1 MSLDHILLGLLRD
14 PATGYDL
21 KSAFSERI
29 RHFWSAE
36 LSQIYPALK
45 RLEQR
50 RMLRSRV
57 EPSPKGPN
65 RKVYSLTD
73 GGREELE
80 RWLRGGPA
88 VGTER
93 FAYLAQLYFMDA
105 VGDFRE
111 TRAFMTE
118 LRDHLTR
125 WLAQLRSLEREL
137 IDAHGDPERYGDAGF
152 HRFAT
157 LRMGIHSI
165 GSKVAWCDETLAAID
180 RRLAARSGGEAAAGP
195 ALGQPAAASH
205 PRASEAV
212 VGEEARA
219 GVPETVSGVRETV
232 AGVPEA
238 VADVPEAVVGVPE
251 TRAGDREGRS

>member
-21 KSAFSERI
+21 GNTFREGV

-45 RLEQR
+45 RLERR

-57 EPSPKGPN
+57 EPSPRGPN

-73 GGREELE
+73 AGREELL
-80 RWLRGGPA
+80 RWLRDGPM

-105 VGDFRE
+105 IGDLRE
-111 TRAFMTE
+111 TRAFMTA
-118 LRDHLTR
+118 LRDHLVR
-125 WLAQLRSLEREL
+125 WLAQLRSLERDVVAE
-137 IDAHGDPERYGDAGF
+137 HGAAPEHYTDAGF

-165 GSKVAWCDETLAAID
+165 GSKVAWCDETLAVID
-180 RRLAARSGGEAAAGP
+180 RRMASPSGAKAGAGAERSGAEAAAGGD
-195 ALGQPAAASH
+195 L
-205 PRASEAV
+205 RE
-212 VGEEARA
+212 R
-219 GVPETVSGVRETV
+219 GVV
-232 AGVPEA
+232 AGE
-238 VADVPEAVVGVPE
+238 PEAVVGGPE
-251 TRAGDREGRS
+251 VMPTEPEDRS

>member
-1 MSLDHILLGLLRD
+1 MSLDHILLGLLRE

-21 KSAFSERI
+21 KNAFSESV

-36 LSQIYPALK
+36 LSQIYPTLK

-50 RMLRSRV
+50 RMLRSRL

-65 RKVYSLTD
+65 RRVYTLTD
-73 GGREELE
+73 EGRAELL

-105 VGDFRE
+105 VGDLHE
-111 TRAFMTE
+111 TRAFMTA
-118 LRDHLTR
+118 LRDHLSR
-125 WLAQLRSLEREL
+125 WLAQLWAVERDV
-137 IDAHGDPERYGDAGF
+137 IAAYGDAPERYSDTGF
-152 HRFAT
+152 HQFAA

-180 RRLAARSGGEAAAGP
+180 RRLGSMRGHGAA
-195 ALGQPAAASH
+195 
-205 PRASEAV
+205 
-212 VGEEARA
+212 
-219 GVPETVSGVRETV
+219 TV
-232 AGVPEA
+232 AEA
-238 VADVPEAVVGVPE
+238 EHREDV
-251 TRAGDREGRS
+251 SS

>member
-1 MSLDHILLGLLRD
+1 MSLDHILLGLLRQ

-21 KSAFSERI
+21 KNAFSESV

-36 LSQIYPALK
+36 LSQIYPTLK

-50 RMLRSRV
+50 RMLRSRL

-65 RKVYSLTD
+65 RRVYTLTD
-73 GGREELE
+73 EGRAELL

-105 VGDFRE
+105 VGDLHE
-111 TRAFMTE
+111 TRAFMTA
-118 LRDHLTR
+118 LRDHLSR
-125 WLAQLRSLEREL
+125 WLAQLRAVERDV
-137 IDAHGDPERYGDAGF
+137 IAAHGDAPERYSDAGF
-152 HRFAT
+152 HHFAA

-180 RRLAARSGGEAAAGP
+180 RRLAETRS
-195 ALGQPAAASH
+195 AASAPH
-205 PRASEAV
+205 DES
-212 VGEEARA
+212 
-219 GVPETVSGVRETV
+219 REQQEDP
-232 AGVPEA
+232 A
-238 VADVPEAVVGVPE
+238 
-251 TRAGDREGRS
+251 

>member
-105 VGDFRE
+105 VGNLRE
-111 TRAFMTE
+111 TRAFMME
-118 LRDHLTR
+118 LRDHLAR
-125 WLAQLRSLEREL
+125 WLAQLRSLEREV
-137 IDAHGDPERYGDAGF
+137 IDTHGDPERFRDAGF

-165 GSKVAWCDETLAAID
+165 ASKVAWCDETRGGD
-180 RRLAARSGGEAAAGP
+180 RPAAGGSVRRGTGGRKSP
-195 ALGQPAAASH
+195 
-205 PRASEAV
+205 
-212 VGEEARA
+212 ARA
-219 GVPETVSGVRETV
+219 GGCGWRGGSGRR
-232 AGVPEA
+232 AG
-238 VADVPEAVVGVPE
+238 GRSWRGRRGG
-251 TRAGDREGRS
+251 RAGDHGR

>member
-14 PATGYDL
+14 SATGYDL

-36 LSQIYPALK
+36 LSQIYPTLK

-50 RMLRSRV
+50 RMLHSRV
-57 EPSPKGPN
+57 EPSPRGPN

-73 GGREELE
+73 EGREELQ
-80 RWLRGGPA
+80 RWLRGGPE

-105 VGDFRE
+105 IGDLHE
-111 TRAFMTE
+111 TRSFMTE
-118 LRDHLTR
+118 LRDHLAR
-125 WLAQLRSLEREL
+125 WLTQLQSLEREVMA
-137 IDAHGDPERYGDAGF
+137 AHGEAPERYNDAGF

-165 GSKVAWCDETLAAID
+165 GSKVAWCDETLASID
-180 RRLAARSGGEAAAGP
+180 RRVVALSGVEAAFP
-195 ALGQPAAASH
+195 K
-205 PRASEAV
+205 ETCE
-212 VGEEARA
+212 EEAR
-219 GVPETVSGVRETV
+219 P
-232 AGVPEA
+232 
-238 VADVPEAVVGVPE
+238 
-251 TRAGDREGRS
+251 

>member
-21 KSAFSERI
+21 KSTFGERI

-36 LSQIYPALK
+36 LSQVYPALK

-65 RKVYSLTD
+65 RKVYTLTD
-73 GGREELE
+73 SGRAELE

-105 VGDFRE
+105 VGDLGE
-111 TRAFMTE
+111 TRAFMME
-118 LRDHLTR
+118 LRDHLAC
-125 WLAQLRSLEREL
+125 WLAQLESLEQEL
-137 IDAHGDPERYGDAGF
+137 IAANGDPERYGDAGF

-165 GSKVAWCDETLAAID
+165 ASKVAWCDETLAAID
-180 RRLAARSGGEAAAGP
+180 RRLEARSGEEPAAGP
-195 ALGQPAAASH
+195 ALGQPTTASH
-205 PRASEAV
+205 PRESEAV
-212 VGEEARA
+212 DGEEARA
-219 GVPETVSGVRETV
+219 GVPETVAGESKTV
-232 AGVPEA
+232 S
-238 VADVPEAVVGVPE
+238 
-251 TRAGDREGRS
+251 GDRGGR

>member
-21 KSAFSERI
+21 KNAFSENV

-36 LSQIYPALK
+36 LSQIYPTLK

-65 RKVYSLTD
+65 RKVYSLTLE
-73 GGREELE
+73 GRTELLH
-80 RWLRGGPA
+80 WLRTGPA

-105 VGDFRE
+105 LGDLHE
-111 TRAFMTE
+111 TRAFMTA
-118 LRDHLTR
+118 LRDHLAR
-125 WLAQLRSLEREL
+125 WLAQLQAVEREVVA
-137 IDAHGDPERYGDAGF
+137 AHGDAPERYGDAGF
-152 HRFAT
+152 HRFAA

-165 GSKVAWCDETLAAID
+165 GSKMAWCDETLAAID
-180 RRLAARSGGEAAAGP
+180 RRLASRRT
-195 ALGQPAAASH
+195 PAATAHAEPRDHDDRGH
-205 PRASEAV
+205 PS
-212 VGEEARA
+212 
-219 GVPETVSGVRETV
+219 
-232 AGVPEA
+232 
-238 VADVPEAVVGVPE
+238 
-251 TRAGDREGRS
+251 

>member
-1 MSLDHILLGLLRD
+1 MSLDHILLGLLRE

-21 KSAFSERI
+21 RNAFSENV

-65 RKVYSLTD
+65 RRVYSVTD
-73 GGREELE
+73 EGREVLL

-105 VGDFRE
+105 IGDIHE
-111 TRAFMTE
+111 TRAFMTA
-118 LRDHLTR
+118 LRDHLAR
-125 WLAQLRSLEREL
+125 WLAQLRAVEQDV
-137 IDAHGDPERYGDAGF
+137 IATHGDDPARYGDAGF
-152 HRFAT
+152 HHFAA

-180 RRLAARSGGEAAAGP
+180 RRLAPVRG
-195 ALGQPAAASH
+195 
-205 PRASEAV
+205 
-212 VGEEARA
+212 A
-219 GVPETVSGVRETV
+219 GVAAHDEPWKEMEHLL
-232 AGVPEA
+232 
-238 VADVPEAVVGVPE
+238 
-251 TRAGDREGRS
+251 